1 MPPIN
6 NEDTKIKQQITLNTN
21 YFGTDGVV
29 ITENTN
35 TTPKRIKFDLNVM
48 IFVLIFLVLASVSYA
63 YFNKIGFFSR
73 PPYDENNLMF
83 GLVSK
88 FPDIKSASYKVSV
101 DLYTKDRDTDAIPF
115 NIKSDV
121 DVENNLKYSRDYK
134 RSQDLVN
141 ILNKLKYYQYS
152 GLNYPKKLSAILEIE
167 NYGFDDITI
176 IDPLSKNNYK
186 YSLTADSK
194 DFVLEVDFETS
205 SAISEILK
213 LNRYADEN
221 AKIVIT
227 EKTAKFSKDTYS
239 YFYLSSRPPKSFFE
253 SMNEFSSMIP
263 VDININGAISG
274 ASSWGDNKGP
284 VDWKFNIAGQGDFG
298 DLTYK
303 VNVDINR
310 KDKNYF
316 AKINNLPSFLFFSQI
331 PKGEWI
337 KLNSES
343 DENNSGSYLPDVNK
357 IEEKIADSKDELI
370 NFVKKFATIAD
381 EEDLYTFKEKPQS
394 EKINGKLLYKYDLKV
409 KKNSIVSFYK
419 KIVEELYKDEYDS
432 IDEITLRA
440 EASDVLAYL
449 ESNEFNEIFD
459 YYDKNS
465 KTVIWVD
472 SNGNPAI
479 FKFTFRI
486 VPPDENLAL
495 KDKQIML
502 TYKIELGDI
511 NVPVTVEQPENF
523 IFLEE
528 IMGSMFSGS
537 QEKMDNAVVKSNLM
551 SMRTQA
557 ELVFDEYSGYGT
569 KPFSLGECKNTAGTL
584 FENSQV
590 QGVFDIIKEKKS
602 KLMCVSNSVSGKV
615 TSFAVSATLPD
626 DSGYSFCVDSKG
638 FSGEIFG
645 ELSGISCSDL
655 E

>member
-1 MPPIN
+1 MPPIEN
-6 NEDTKIKQQITLNTN
+6 NNPNTKQQITLNTN

-29 ITENTN
+29 ITENTVPS
-35 TTPKRIKFDLNVM
+35 PKRFKFNLNVM
-48 IFVLIFLVLASVSYA
+48 VFVLMFLVLASVSFA
-63 YFNKIGFFSR
+63 YFNKIGIFSR

-83 GLVSK
+83 GLISK

-101 DLYTKDRDTDAIPF
+101 DFYTKDRDTDATPF

-134 RSQDLVN
+134 RAEDIRN

-152 GLNYPKKLSAILEIE
+152 SLNYPKKLSDISEIE
-167 NYGFDDITI
+167 NYGFDGVSIT
-176 IDPLSKNNYK
+176 DPLNKNEYK
-186 YSLTADSK
+186 YSLTSDSK

-213 LNRYADEN
+213 SNRYADED

-253 SMNEFSSMIP
+253 SMNDLSSMIP
-263 VDININGAISG
+263 VDINVNGAISG
-274 ASSWGDNKGP
+274 ASSWGENDGP
-284 VDWKFNIAGQGDFG
+284 IDWKFNIAGQGDFG

-303 VNVDINR
+303 VNIDINR

-316 AKINNLPSFLFFSQI
+316 AKINNFPSLLFFSQI

-337 KLNSES
+337 KLNSET
-343 DENNSGSYLPDVNK
+343 DEGSPISFFPNVNE
-357 IEEKIADSKDELI
+357 IEKEVSNSKDELI
-370 NFVKKFATIAD
+370 NFIKKFATIAD
-381 EEDLYTFKEKPQS
+381 EENLYTFKEKPQS
-394 EKINGKLLYKYDLKV
+394 EKVNGKLLYKYDLKV
-409 KKNSIVSFYK
+409 EKSSIVSFYK

-440 EASDVLAYL
+440 EAADVLVYL

-472 SNGNPAI
+472 SKGNPAI
-479 FKFTFRI
+479 FEFTFRI
-486 VPPDENLAL
+486 IPPDENLAL

-502 TYKIELGDI
+502 TYKIELDNI
-511 NVPVTVEQPENF
+511 NEPVTVEQPENF
-523 IFLEE
+523 KSLEE

-551 SMRTQA
+551 SVRTQA
-557 ELVFDEYSGYGT
+557 ELVYDKYSGYGT
-569 KPFSLGECKNTAGTL
+569 KPFSLGECNNTAGTL
-584 FENSQV
+584 FENSEIQSI
-590 QGVFDIIKEKKS
+590 FDLIKEKNS
-602 KLMCVSNSVSGKV
+602 KLICVSNSVSGKV

-638 FSGEIFG
+638 FSGEIFS